1 MEWITCIVLETLGGD
16 CMNHR
21 KAIESLYKGLC
32 DIYEYETSKDPVT
45 GRTKKS
51 KEFKMNASPIPCRIS
66 YNSSQ
71 VITQAEG
78 GILVQNIK
86 LFLAPEIDIK
96 PNSKI
101 VVTQNGRTVA
111 YKNSSVPMV
120 YDSHQEINLEIFDR
134 WS

>member
-1 MEWITCIVLETLGGD
+1 M
-16 CMNHR
+16 
-21 KAIESLYKGLC
+21 C

-51 KEFKMNASPIPCRIS
+51 EEFKMNASPIPCRIS

-78 GILVQNIK
+78 GVLVQNIK

-101 VVTQNGRTVA
+101 VVTQNGRSVA
-111 YKNSSVPMV
+111 YKNSSVPMI
-120 YDSHQEINLEIFDR
+120 YESHQEINLEIFDR

>member
-1 MEWITCIVLETLGGD
+1 MERITYIVLETLGGD
-16 CMNHR
+16 YVNHR
-21 KAIESLYKGLC
+21 KVIESLYKGLC
-32 DIYEYETSKDPVT
+32 DIYEYKTSKDPVT
-45 GRTKKS
+45 GRISRS
-51 KEFKMNASPIPCRIS
+51 KEVKINDEQIPCRIS

-71 VITQAEG
+71 AITQAEG
-78 GILVQNIK
+78 GVLVQNIK

-101 VVTQNGRTVA
+101 VVTQNDRTVA